1 MVRRGVILPLPPA
14 FRTRDPMRLPFAFQP
29 AGSRE
34 AGEDRVHRS
43 GAHAG
48 LAYDGK
54 AVNRYAAALRR
65 DRLKNQQGGF
75 SNAKV
80 IID

>member
-14 FRTRDPMRLPFAFQP
+14 FRMRDPMRLPLAFQP
-29 AGSRE
+29 AGSRQ
-34 AGEDRVHRS
+34 AGEDRVHRP
-43 GAHAG
+43 GAHTG

-54 AVNRYAAALRR
+54 AVNRCVALRR